1 MRQQEPT
8 KAVKR
13 ELTELLRSNEG
24 QIGLAFVLWEK
35 GERKNQV
42 FVDKGIAANSGAAG
56 NVRASIEAIMLGVIP
71 NGPTVAVI
79 ARSAVN
85 GLLRRNPDVSK
96 PTRTYLD
103 ALIQK
108 LAERADDRELQETE
122 ERDLSVGSEEIQR
135 KMGKRNGVYVFTYPA
150 YMRFVK
156 MTDPDRWLYK
166 IGKSDGQVLQ
176 RIRGQATGMP
186 EPALLLRVYVHPKLR
201 PQALEM
207 SFHKALIAAGHES
220 VRTLDKENKK
230 RHGAREWFATRLEF
244 LDHVA
249 GLLGCEIISA
259 KTFGSKE

>member
-1 MRQQEPT
+1 MKSGAPNLKVKQE
-8 KAVKR
+8 
-13 ELTELLRSNEG
+13 LSELLRNNEG
-24 QIGLAFVLWEK
+24 QIGLAFSLWEK
-35 GERKNQV
+35 GERKNRV
-42 FVDKGIAANSGAAG
+42 FVENGIAANTGAAG
-56 NVRASIEAIMLGVIP
+56 NVRATIEAIMLGVIP

-85 GLLRRNPDVSK
+85 GLLRRNSVISK
-96 PTRTYLD
+96 STRSYLD
-103 ALIQK
+103 TLIQS
-108 LAERADDRELQETE
+108 LTERAEDRERQESE
-122 ERDLSVGSEEIQR
+122 ERDLSVGSADIQK

-150 YMRFVK
+150 YLRFVK

-186 EPALLLRVYVHPKLR
+186 EPALLLRVYVHPKLK
-201 PQALEM
+201 PLALEK

-249 GLLGCEIISA
+249 SLLGCEIISA
-259 KTFGSKE
+259 KSFGANE